1 MPATTWHGSGYDDDD
16 DNYYVA
22 PAPSPGSSARLLH
35 FPTIFRIRIR
45 ILSFDPSFCLHL
57 TAPWRHLTIDEDV
70 EDDSV
75 LVSTPAT
82 PHALTLLL
90 LPAAPCVVIVL
101 VMAKTLSASASSSS
115 HRICHP
121 KMSRVKLS
129 FAR

>member
-16 DNYYVA
+16 DDNYYVA
-22 PAPSPGSSARLLH
+22 PSTSARLLH
-35 FPTIFRIRIR
+35 LATIFRIRIR
-45 ILSFDPSFCLHL
+45 ILSFDP

-82 PHALTLLL
+82 PHRLTQLL

-101 VMAKTLSASASSSS
+101 VMAKTLSGSASAS

>member
-1 MPATTWHGSGYDDDD
+1 MPATTWHGSGYDD
-16 DNYYVA
+16 NYYVA
-22 PAPSPGSSARLLH
+22 PAASARLLH
-35 FPTIFRIRIR
+35 LATIFRIRIR

-82 PHALTLLL
+82 TPHRLTQLL

-101 VMAKTLSASASSSS
+101 VMAKTLSGSASAS